1 MEPKLDDKTLLLKI
15 IEPDGSVQ
23 TTSELKTGS
32 DGGFKHQL
40 IFEQSGNWELVATL
54 AGNSNYQSAEQK
66 LMVTVIVDIPTVLT
80 PDEGETMSV
89 DPGFARGTHWG
100 CGTSMK
106 VRVV

>member
-40 IFEQSGNWELVATL
+40 IFGVVIGNWLPFGL
-54 AGNSNYQSAEQK
+54 AIVTTNPQSK
-66 LMVTVIVDIPTVLT
+66 SYLLL
-80 PDEGETMSV
+80 
-89 DPGFARGTHWG
+89 
-100 CGTSMK
+100 
-106 VRVV
+106 

>member
-40 IFEQSGNWELVATL
+40 IFEQSGNWELVATW
-54 AGNSNYQSAEQK
+54 AGNSNYQFSEQK
-66 LMVTVIVDIPTVLT
+66 LMVTVIVNIPTVLT

>member
-1 MEPKLDDKTLLLKI
+1 
-15 IEPDGSVQ
+15 
-23 TTSELKTGS
+23 
-32 DGGFKHQL
+32 
-40 IFEQSGNWELVATL
+40 
-54 AGNSNYQSAEQK
+54 
-66 LMVTVIVDIPTVLT
+66 MVTVIVDIPTVLT